1 MLTVLSVACVPAIR
15 FVFSHS
21 FEFSGICLEQVL
33 SLSLLPAED
42 RECRAMDCVPEMI
55 PSLLCI
61 SLWGLCL
68 QGVFQALGKHLH
80 PLWALC
86 LAGVDTWFTWR
97 FSAMKLLGLNPDAAA
112 GQRVICVAIN
122 AVVGTCGE
130 NASRLTASRENQV
143 QFGAGMSTR
152 YFVLRFH
159 LKEGAGNA
167 QLVECA

>member
-1 MLTVLSVACVPAIR
+1 
-15 FVFSHS
+15 
-21 FEFSGICLEQVL
+21 
-33 SLSLLPAED
+33 
-42 RECRAMDCVPEMI
+42 
-55 PSLLCI
+55 
-61 SLWGLCL
+61 
-68 QGVFQALGKHLH
+68 
-80 PLWALC
+80 
-86 LAGVDTWFTWR
+86 
-97 FSAMKLLGLNPDAAA
+97 MKLLGLNPDAAA

-130 NASRLTASRENQV
+130 NASRLTPPRQV

>member
-1 MLTVLSVACVPAIR
+1 MTVLTVACVPAIR

-21 FEFSGICLEQVL
+21 FEFSGIRLEQVL

-68 QGVFQALGKHLH
+68 QGVFLALGKYTHL
-80 PLWALC
+80 LWALC
-86 LAGVDTWFTWR
+86 LAGVYTLFTWR
-97 FSAMKLLGLNPDAAA
+97 FSAMKLHGLKSDAAA
-112 GQRVICVAIN
+112 GQRVICVAIS

-130 NASRLTASRENQV
+130 NASRLTRHVRIRSSLERGCRHDTLCCG
-143 QFGAGMSTR
+143 FI
-152 YFVLRFH
+152 
-159 LKEGAGNA
+159 
-167 QLVECA
+167 